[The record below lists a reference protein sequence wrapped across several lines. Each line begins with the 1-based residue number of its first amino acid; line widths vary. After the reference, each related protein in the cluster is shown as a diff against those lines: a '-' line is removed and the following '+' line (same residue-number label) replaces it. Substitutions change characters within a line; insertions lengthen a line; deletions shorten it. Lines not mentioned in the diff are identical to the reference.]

1 MIERESDISPE
12 GSVSEVV
19 TEAGHHHTDL
29 VLLVR
34 PARPGLYEV
43 LHHLPGQVH
52 HAQAVLPPGVLRGGV
67 DEVSSAQLPQASQ
80 SEIFCSIVV
89 IFLDISVLSHLS
101 N

>member
-1 MIERESDISPE
+1 MP
-12 GSVSEVV
+12 EVV

-34 PARPGLYEV
+34 PARPGLDEV
-43 LHHLPGQVH
+43 VHHLPGQVH